1 MNSILIIDDQ
11 DGIRLLLDEVF
22 TRAGVR
28 TILASNGRE
37 ALDAAEAS
45 KPDCILLDM
54 KMPGMDGLEV
64 LKELRKLVP
73 DTPVMMMTAYKEI
86 EMNEEAQQLEVQHF
100 FTKPFD
106 IFSVRDTVL
115 DLLKREKDES
125 SKTNVDLL

>member
-64 LKELRKLVP
+64 LKELRKLIP